1 MIRNTIISAAA
12 ITALVVTSAFAYGQE
27 AMPAASADNTA
38 NAVPFAE
45 TVNKTS
51 TPEQQ
56 DEANLG
62 LDKDD
67 FESYAE
73 YYTYITRMHH
83 TQGFSYKMIALK
95 DDAGRYAEESHVI
108 LKKNSGT
115 DENIVIPKRLLGMQV
130 RYISKGAFASNTTA
144 KTIKVPAS
152 VEAISSGAFTGC
164 KAKLIKASYLQ
175 KQKDGAYRAMITVT
189 CNLNG
194 KIIKNSYRAAS
205 VTGLSADKT
214 ITMKVGQIKKLNV
227 TAYVSGEKKTGYL
240 DPSILNFTGSD
251 MVRVSK
257 YGYIKALRK
266 GVSTVEVTLKTAGN
280 SPTALAV
287 VEVKVI

>member
-1 MIRNTIISAAA
+1 
-12 ITALVVTSAFAYGQE
+12 
-27 AMPAASADNTA
+27 
-38 NAVPFAE
+38 
-45 TVNKTS
+45 
-51 TPEQQ
+51 
-56 DEANLG
+56 
-62 LDKDD
+62 
-67 FESYAE
+67 
-73 YYTYITRMHH
+73 
-83 TQGFSYKMIALK
+83 MIALK

-227 TAYVSGEKKTGYL
+227 SAYVLGKKKTGYL
-240 DPSILNFTGSD
+240 DPSILNFTDSD
-251 MVRVSK
+251 MVTVSK

-266 GVSTVEVTLKTAGN
+266 GTSTVEVTLKTAGN
-280 SPTALAV
+280 SPAALSV